1 MIFIIYSQK
10 NTPQNQITWL
20 VSSISYDGMPLS
32 FIVIAEVQ
40 SSEKSIMTKYE
51 HRTNVILINL
61 PNMNYIMFFK
71 LMQTGNM
78 KAKYIDTKQIDTKP
92 KSE

>member
-61 PNMNYIMFFK
+61 PNYLITSKINNDCNTEVNIY
-71 LMQTGNM
+71 
-78 KAKYIDTKQIDTKP
+78 
-92 KSE
+92 

>member
-1 MIFIIYSQK
+1 M
-10 NTPQNQITWL
+10 QITWL

-32 FIVIAEVQ
+32 FILIAEVQ
-40 SSEKSIMTKYE
+40 NSEKSIMTKYE
-51 HRTNVILINL
+51 YRTNVILINL
-61 PNMNYIMFFK
+61 PNMNYMFFK

-78 KAKYIDTKQIDTKP
+78 KAKHIDTKEIDTKP

>member
-1 MIFIIYSQK
+1 MPQPFI
-10 NTPQNQITWL
+10 L
-20 VSSISYDGMPLS
+20 
-32 FIVIAEVQ
+32 IAEVQ

-51 HRTNVILINL
+51 HRTHVILINL

-78 KAKYIDTKQIDTKP
+78 KAKYIDTKQLDTKRNLNLSDAIMP
-92 KSE
+92 IMLTVEITENISPATF

>member
-1 MIFIIYSQK
+1 M
-10 NTPQNQITWL
+10 QITWL

-32 FIVIAEVQ
+32 FILIAEVQ
-40 SSEKSIMTKYE
+40 NSEKSIMTKYE
-51 HRTNVILINL
+51 YRTNVILINL
-61 PNMNYIMFFK
+61 PNMNYMFFK

-78 KAKYIDTKQIDTKP
+78 KAKYIDTKEIDTKP

>member
-1 MIFIIYSQK
+1 MPQPFI
-10 NTPQNQITWL
+10 L
-20 VSSISYDGMPLS
+20 
-32 FIVIAEVQ
+32 IAEVQ

-51 HRTNVILINL
+51 HRTHVILINL

-78 KAKYIDTKQIDTKP
+78 KAKYIDTKQIDTKRNLNLSDAIMP
-92 KSE
+92 IMLTVEITENISPATF